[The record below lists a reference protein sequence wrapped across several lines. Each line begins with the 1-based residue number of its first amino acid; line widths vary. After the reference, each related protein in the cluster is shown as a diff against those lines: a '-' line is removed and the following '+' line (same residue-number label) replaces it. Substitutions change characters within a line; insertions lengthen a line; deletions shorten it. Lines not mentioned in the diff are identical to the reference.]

1 MTVSPP
7 NLHNRVYAGAHFA
20 LVLDDQRTVGLFRSI
35 EGGGVKADVM
45 QYQYGAH
52 HERWR
57 LVGKPKF
64 EDIKAQ
70 VGMAMSKPFYTWIEK
85 FFSGAAERKSGA
97 IIATDFYY
105 VERARREFSEAMIR
119 ELTFPKLDASDKSA
133 AYMTIAFAVE
143 GIVFKRGDGAKLQ
156 QAEGMTSQKLWKV
169 CNFRFVLDGVEAACK
184 RVTKVDAFTI
194 KQNVIEYHGGA
205 MKAPI
210 KTPGEI
216 EFPNLTFYVP
226 EADAQPFF
234 ELFKQRAIDGHA
246 RGHGAKRAGSIE
258 IFDNDARQST
268 LFTVTFSEADIV
280 SVQPDKS
287 DAGSEEIKQVK
298 IELSTERMSFAYS
311 GG

>member
-1 MTVSPP
+1 MTVTQNVQP
-7 NLHNRVYAGAHFA
+7 RAYAAAHFA

-45 QYQYGAH
+45 QYQYGAN

-70 VGMAMSKPFYTWIEK
+70 VGMAMSEPFYKWIEK
-85 FFSGAAERKSGA
+85 FFSGVAERKSGA

-105 VERARREFSEAMIR
+105 VERARREFSQALIR
-119 ELTFPKLDASDKSA
+119 ELTFPKLDSSDKSA

-156 QAEGMTSQKLWKV
+156 QAEGMTTQKLWKV
-169 CNFRFVLDGVEAACK
+169 CNFRFVLDGLERACK
-184 RVTKVDAFTI
+184 RVTKIDAFTI
-194 KQNVIEYHGGA
+194 KQNIIDYHGGGFR
-205 MKAPI
+205 API
-210 KTPGEI
+210 KTPGAI
-216 EFPNLTFYVP
+216 EFPNLSFYVP

-234 ELFKQRAIDGHA
+234 DLVKQRVVDGKA

-258 IFDNDARQST
+258 IFDNDARQTT
-268 LFTVTFSEADIV
+268 LFTVTFTEADIV
-280 SVQPDKS
+280 SVAPDKS

-298 IELSTERMSFAYS
+298 VELSTERMAFAY
-311 GG
+311 GGR